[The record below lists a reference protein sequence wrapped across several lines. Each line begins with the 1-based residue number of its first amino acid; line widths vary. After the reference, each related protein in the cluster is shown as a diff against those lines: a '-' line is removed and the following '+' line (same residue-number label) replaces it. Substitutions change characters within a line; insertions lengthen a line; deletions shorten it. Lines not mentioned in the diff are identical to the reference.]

1 MCWHVALFNPLSS
14 ANGILVRE
22 LKNRW
27 GILEIFF
34 LIYPTWKMKYALK
47 MPIYI
52 PLSSSSNSYPAIFF
66 LKATGLKFSFKGTRL
81 QPVCLIE
88 QVRHGGRRPV
98 KERHICPTLLLRFSS
113 SGSDPVLSANM
124 TLMYF
129 PAFPPLWLVSIC
141 SHSARRWRWRWA
153 GKVEKANSWWPF
165 VKSLLHVFS
174 YREQKCRRFNNKSR
188 LTAEVFF
195 FCFPSRGSCENKHP
209 TGSPI
214 RGPRLQT

>member
-1 MCWHVALFNPLSS
+1 
-14 ANGILVRE
+14 
-22 LKNRW
+22 
-27 GILEIFF
+27 
-34 LIYPTWKMKYALK
+34 

-52 PLSSSSNSYPAIFF
+52 FRSATAQIFLSCNIFWKAI
-66 LKATGLKFSFKGTRL
+66 GLKFSFKGTRL

-88 QVRHGGRRPV
+88 QVRHGGKRPV
-98 KERHICPTLLLRFSS
+98 KERHICPTLLLRFGS

-141 SHSARRWRWRWA
+141 SHSARRWRWWRA

-188 LTAEVFF
+188 LTAEFF
-195 FCFPSRGSCENKHP
+195 FFFSFPWQLWE
-209 TGSPI
+209 
-214 RGPRLQT
+214 